1 MRKTN
6 WTPSIVPNGNGN
18 DQTVYLV
25 ADDFGQYGRAWCE
38 TDWDTA
44 DFEAVI
50 QDLLTG
56 QYNNPLRVVAFNTS
70 ERWSE
75 DVSEDVANELRRR
88 CDLQM
93 RVVPFYLQGFIDRY
107 EGRHRDVQLPL
118 PIRLA

>member
-6 WTPSIVPNGNGN
+6 WTPSIVPNGN

-25 ADDFGQYGRAWCE
+25 ADDFGQYGRAWRE

-44 DFEAVI
+44 DFETVI

-56 QYNNPLRVVAFNTS
+56 QYNNPLRVVAFNTA
-70 ERWSE
+70 EHWSE
-75 DVSEDVANELRRR
+75 NVSEYVARELRRR